1 MVEQHPVDGG
11 AVVLVLKDPRSPAPN
26 ARGGSIVLSMDY
38 FDAYLM
44 LAEVRPEDAGQL
56 PPGLRALAIRS
67 PPPPGK
73 PDTGLIFF
81 GEPDAGAFGRIL
93 EGVWLDRR
101 IVSRPEGQR
110 KLFLLEDDIYLQIG
124 LTEGIERV
132 GEAGPIRGAVEG
144 LRDYLEDLLDRLA
157 AGVAVTVPT
166 PLGTREARYL
176 EAKLPDPGGR

>member
-1 MVEQHPVDGG
+1 MH
-11 AVVLVLKDPRSPAPN
+11 
-26 ARGGSIVLSMDY
+26 Y
-38 FDAYLM
+38 FDVYLM
-44 LAEVRPEDAGQL
+44 LAEVRPEDRAQL

-73 PDTGLIFF
+73 PETGLIFF
-81 GEPDAGAFGRIL
+81 GEPDAEAFGRIL

-110 KLFLLEDDIYLQIG
+110 KLFLLGEDIYLQIG

-132 GEAGPIRGAVEG
+132 GESGPIRGAVEG
-144 LRDYLEDLLDRLA
+144 FRDYLQGLLDRLA
-157 AGVAVTVPT
+157 AADSVTVPT

-176 EAKLPDPGGR
+176 EAKLPDPGDGKR